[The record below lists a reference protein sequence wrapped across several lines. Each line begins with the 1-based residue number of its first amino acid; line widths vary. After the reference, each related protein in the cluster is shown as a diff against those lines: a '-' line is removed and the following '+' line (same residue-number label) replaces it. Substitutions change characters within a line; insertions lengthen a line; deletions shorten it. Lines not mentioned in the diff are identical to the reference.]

1 MTTPLSQLEQTVEAV
16 RAARFPKLPA
26 ELVEAILKIENEC
39 VENRSEVERR
49 ESTAIQA
56 FLDSHKA

>member
-1 MTTPLSQLEQTVEAV
+1 MTTPLSQLEPTVEAV

-39 VENRSEVERR
+39 VENRSEAERR
-49 ESTAIQA
+49 VANAIQA